1 MKSGSPSADGNGPS
15 VEHRVL
21 LACLDEAFDHRAWHG
36 ATLRGS
42 VRGLAAAEA
51 AWRPGRA
58 RHSIWEVVLHCAYWK
73 YAVRRRLIAA
83 RRGSFALEGSNW
95 FAQPARPSDRAWR
108 DAVRLLQA
116 EHQQLRAAVRN
127 VRPAV
132 LGRKRPGS
140 PFTNAALIR
149 GAAAHDLY
157 HTGQIQLLKRLQR
170 SRTR

>member
-1 MKSGSPSADGNGPS
+1 MKSGSMRADGNGLS
-15 VEHRVL
+15 VEHRML

-36 ATLRGS
+36 TTLRGS
-42 VRGLAAAEA
+42 VRGLGAAEA

-58 RHSIWEVVLHCAYWK
+58 RHSIWEIVWHCAYWK
-73 YAVRRRLIAA
+73 YAVRRRLTAA
-83 RRGSFALEGSNW
+83 RRGSFALDGSNW
-95 FAQPARPSDRAWR
+95 FAQPAHPSDRAWR

-127 VRPAV
+127 ARPGA
-132 LGRKRPGS
+132 LARTPTGS
-140 PFTNAALIR
+140 PFSQAALIR

-157 HTGQIQLLKRLQR
+157 HTGQIQLLKRLRR